1 MTVENDLRRKWR
13 MPTELDGH
21 MPPIPIHDVK
31 TVVVHKGHR
40 FLPFPMVMGI
50 HLPYRGLGTSHQ
62 EEKHPLADFGFL
74 QVFLGHPVFVF
85 SRPAIH
91 HWNPVGSRIAPQAT
105 TESPCQSYQMRFV
118 QSLSASR

>member
-13 MPTELDGH
+13 MPTELDRY

-31 TVVVHKGHR
+31 TVVVQKGHR
-40 FLPFPMVMGI
+40 FLPFQMMMAI
-50 HLPYRGLGTSHQ
+50 HVPYRGLGTSHQ
-62 EEKHPLADFGFL
+62 DEKHPLADFCFP

-91 HWNPVGSRIAPQAT
+91 PRNPVGSRVAPL
-105 TESPCQSYQMRFV
+105 M
-118 QSLSASR
+118 